1 MLPDDSAYFDEF
13 ESSAPDGAERRPS
26 ADDPEKPAGDPLG
39 MTAIVVGCIGL
50 VAFGIVLTIVTAVLA
65 GMAGQR
71 AREQGRSA
79 ENAYIAFGLAG
90 LDGVVWIVLHLVFDL
105 KFAAG

>member
-1 MLPDDSAYFDEF
+1 MLPDDSGLFDESQF
-13 ESSAPDGAERRPS
+13 SELPGAYPVPVGDGSESQRDR
-26 ADDPEKPAGDPLG
+26 LG
-39 MTAIVVGCIGL
+39 IAAIVVGCIGL
-50 VAFGIVLTIVTAVLA
+50 VVFGIVLSIVTAVLA

-71 AREQGRSA
+71 AREQRRSL
-79 ENAYIAFGLAG
+79 ENAYIAFGLAA

>member
-1 MLPDDSAYFDEF
+1 MQPDDSELFDDA
-13 ESSAPDGAERRPS
+13 ESSFGAAPRSPADVS
-26 ADDPEKPAGDPLG
+26 AGPRAADPLG
-39 MTAIVVGCIGL
+39 LAAIIVGCIGL
-50 VAFGIVLTIVTAVLA
+50 VVFGIVLAIVTAVLA

-71 AREQGRSA
+71 AREQRRSL
-79 ENAYIAFGLAG
+79 ENAYIAFGLAA